1 MPEEGWQEAAAKN
14 PGIDAFAG
22 IQHGCGKVPE
32 YGSRMVLQGCV
43 RIAGLS
49 AADININRMCWGD
62 TMKKQKAAA
71 YFIPVWTLVFAMMAL
86 LPQAISAQDGK
97 GLELYNSW
105 KFVEAEAAFRDAV
118 KANPD
123 DLEASYYLGL
133 SLLMQ
138 DKSAEALDVLAR
150 VKAAKDKAPGKD
162 PAAVPDEYHIQMAL
176 AQANLKLK
184 QNDQAWKNLELAGKA
199 HADAADIHV
208 YRGVYYLNQE
218 NVKKAVKELEKA
230 MGMDEH
236 NVYAHYYAGHAYLR
250 SGDAAKAVEVFKI
263 FLQLAPAAPEADKA
277 KALIA
282 ALC

>member
-1 MPEEGWQEAAAKN
+1 M
-14 PGIDAFAG
+14 
-22 IQHGCGKVPE
+22 
-32 YGSRMVLQGCV
+32 
-43 RIAGLS
+43 
-49 AADININRMCWGD
+49 NR
-62 TMKKQKAAA
+62 QKATAC
-71 YFIPVWTLVFAMMAL
+71 FIPGFTLILAVMVF
-86 LPQAISAQDGK
+86 LPQTMSAQAGN

-105 KFVEAEAAFRDAV
+105 KFVEAEAIFREAV
-118 KANPD
+118 KANPG
-123 DLEASYYLGL
+123 DLEAGYYLGL

-138 DKSAEALDVLAR
+138 DKSAEALEILTKVKEAR
-150 VKAAKDKAPGKD
+150 DKEGGKAKTD
-162 PAAVPDEYHIQMAL
+162 VPDEYLIQMAL

-230 MGMDEH
+230 MEMDEH